1 MDDGRSPTRTLI
13 TNDDGIDS
21 PGIRVLARAAREAGL
36 DVVIAAPSWDSS
48 GSAASLT
55 AVEENGRFLVESR
68 TLDGMPD
75 IPAYAVEGAPAF
87 IVRAGVRGAFGPP
100 PDLVLSGINL
110 GVNTGYA
117 VLHSGTVGAVLT
129 AATQRCRGMAVSL
142 VVGDPLHWDTAGALA
157 QRLVPWLLDTEPGTV
172 LNLNVPNLPLAEVR
186 GLQRARLSATGTVQA
201 NVTELGKGY
210 VQLAY
215 TEVDEDGEPGT
226 DTALLH
232 DGFACFTPLMGPCE
246 AAAVDTS
253 AIRHETLV

>member
-1 MDDGRSPTRTLI
+1 MGNGRAARVLV

-36 DVVIAAPSWDSS
+36 DPVIAAPSWNSS

-55 AVEENGRFLVESR
+55 AVEEDGRFLVDAR
-68 TLDGMPD
+68 TLDGMED

-87 IVRAGVRGAFGPP
+87 IVRAGIRGAFGDPP
-100 PDLVLSGINL
+100 ELVLSGINL
-110 GVNTGYA
+110 GENTGYA

-129 AATQRCRGMAVSL
+129 AATQGCRGMAVSL
-142 VVGDPLHWDTAGALA
+142 ATGQPLHWDTAGALA
-157 QRLVPWLLDTEPGTV
+157 QRVIPWVLDTEPGTV
-172 LNLNVPNLPLAEVR
+172 LNLNVPCLPLEEVR

-215 TEVDEDGEPGT
+215 TEVDEVPEPGT
-226 DTALLH
+226 DAALLGE
-232 DGFACFTPLMGPCE
+232 GFACFTPLIGPCE
-246 AAAVDTS
+246 AGNVDTS
-253 AIRHETLV
+253 AIAAEAMA